1 MTVCEQF
8 LNELLAASP
17 SARSKNRNLFQ
28 LHDMYITLPPPPPDP
43 AAPWRGGEGRCSAGG
58 GRGGG
63 GEVLRRGEVWA
74 LTCTGVVIDP
84 DVARVADAHEGA
96 GCVHTH
102 GVLPAVVFPLGA
114 LVDIWTEGRSAEKG
128 GMKGLSH

>member
-1 MTVCEQF
+1 M
-8 LNELLAASP
+8 
-17 SARSKNRNLFQ
+17 
-28 LHDMYITLPPPPPDP
+28 
-43 AAPWRGGEGRCSAGG
+43 
-58 GRGGG
+58 
-63 GEVLRRGEVWA
+63 WA

-102 GVLPAVVFPLGA
+102 CVLAAVVFPLGA

-128 GMKGLSH
+128 EMKGLSHSAWRRPKPLRQAGFVSSRFGSFSGRLLGLVAETVKKKKKV